1 MSRLEDTSAPY
12 RKCAVAK
19 NDYDNNDQYNAG
31 HPDALST
38 GDELGKGEVNG
49 EVGGTTDIKCRNTL
63 MTKNKYNINREYYAG
78 TA

>member
-1 MSRLEDTSAPY
+1 MSRLEDISVPF
-12 RKCAVAK
+12 RKAAVAK

-49 EVGGTTDIKCRNTL
+49 EVGSATDIKARNSL
-63 MTKNKYNINREYYAG
+63 VTKNKYNKNKEYYAG